1 LSLPSSTGEE
11 PYSMAMALLDA
22 GVPADR
28 FRIDAVDVSVRA
40 IAHAERAVYGKNSF
54 RSQDLTFRDRHFE
67 ATPLGHHPSDAVR
80 RQVHFRQGS
89 MFAAGFL
96 PGQEIYDVIFCR
108 NLLIYFDRPTQDRAV
123 ELLQRLLTSNGTLF
137 VAPSE
142 TGLLLSHDF
151 VSAKIPLAF
160 AFRQA
165 AASSREMK
173 PARVRSVRS
182 RATPFRR
189 ASPVFVR
196 QAPAVKPGPGSF
208 QPLPRTSHPPEPPAD
223 LDQAVR
229 LADQGCLVEAASCC
243 EEHLRQHGP
252 SAQAF
257 YLLGLVRDAAG
268 NPADASN
275 YYRKALYLDPEHRET
290 LVHFALLLEHQGER
304 AAAHVL
310 RERARRV
317 EQHSRI

>member
-1 LSLPSSTGEE
+1 
-11 PYSMAMALLDA
+11 
-22 GVPADR
+22 
-28 FRIDAVDVSVRA
+28 
-40 IAHAERAVYGKNSF
+40 
-54 RSQDLTFRDRHFE
+54 
-67 ATPLGHHPSDAVR
+67 
-80 RQVHFRQGS
+80 
-89 MFAAGFL
+89 
-96 PGQEIYDVIFCR
+96 DVIFCR

-208 QPLPRTSHPPEPPAD
+208 QPLPRT
-223 LDQAVR
+223 
-229 LADQGCLVEAASCC
+229 
-243 EEHLRQHGP
+243 
-252 SAQAF
+252 
-257 YLLGLVRDAAG
+257 
-268 NPADASN
+268 
-275 YYRKALYLDPEHRET
+275 
-290 LVHFALLLEHQGER
+290 
-304 AAAHVL
+304 
-310 RERARRV
+310 
-317 EQHSRI
+317 